1 MPFFHDQDRSGL
13 RRLYVEAWRKHR
25 AGRPLEPLEHQI
37 VTVIEQHPEYHA
49 LLEDEAEALGRDFT
63 PEAGQSNPFL
73 HMGLHLAIREQAAT
87 DRPAGIAAIRT
98 QLAERLANLG
108 CQLCVSDV
116 HSGNNPIPELL
127 HLRPQFARIAE
138 ALAPALG
145 DTDGTNTLLKP
156 LIESLHREQI
166 ASIMPRVE
174 GAGVLAVLWQLGV
187 NFIQG
192 DYLQAPQPQMHY
204 DFTDL
209 A

>member
-98 QLAERLANLG
+98 QLAERLADSHEAEHRMLER
-108 CQLCVSDV
+108 L
-116 HSGNNPIPELL
+116 
-127 HLRPQFARIAE
+127 AE
-138 ALAPALG
+138 ALWLSQRTGRPPDEDAYV
-145 DTDGTNTLLKP
+145 
-156 LIESLHREQI
+156 ESLRQI
-166 ASIMPRVE
+166 
-174 GAGVLAVLWQLGV
+174 LGRRK
-187 NFIQG
+187 
-192 DYLQAPQPQMHY
+192 
-204 DFTDL
+204 
-209 A
+209 